1 MTTEPSDILPLH
13 LFIERARHSSL
24 HHGSR
29 LGRDIQL
36 SQMEGSHVPDNI
48 ELGTNLMPP
57 REAEATST
65 LDVISS
71 FSSRAEPAAD
81 EGHMA
86 TLTPSCFS
94 LVLMCAVHQVN
105 MWVPLLLVI
114 PVSIAQTS
122 VLYIITF
129 KSLEYLFGSG
139 RWLLPVSAS
148 KSLNAM
154 KAFASILMLGQIAEE
169 FYEIGESASV
179 LRRSRLA
186 KNWRWYTCWLVVG
199 MQYLLA
205 LMVLVASDHLILSR
219 EKPVE
224 PLWITYYVFMTLNF
238 DNMLVRFISYVR
250 TMERA
255 PTWKVDVYEPT
266 SPTST
271 NHVRRSDHIQRLF
284 LVWIPVA
291 FAISLNT
298 SSRVFNILPITLLRY
313 GLVTNDR
320 PVVMMTP
327 SVGLPHS
334 CCPAEAVWNS
344 TSSDESIKFSIPCLS
359 RDAPEDLV
367 AAPVVYWV
375 AWPRRRGTPTSLQV
389 REGRGADGSRGIVSG
404 HATATPLQLEFWLQ
418 RHGYGVSQAADI
430 FNTLT
435 DTNKRIGMYH
445 FAFPYVAEFSVRGWP
460 WKENAAIYA
469 VAVNMATGALSPE
482 PVSSDVLLRFDGKCG
497 PHCMRCSHQGICRQC
512 KAGFRPDGTTCV
524 PCGPGCQKCDAIS
537 ASSECSECQAGYG
550 LSSDGR
556 GRCLPCS
563 TRNCQNCNEKAD
575 SQAYEATARELPC
588 RYCLEGHGLAPDGS
602 CLPCK
607 QKNCKLCDGNR
618 CIQCQSAFAIVED
631 GNATR
636 CDPCGE
642 ACLQCEKPG
651 NCRACRDGYAKQEDG
666 HCKPCGDFCMQCHVR
681 KGDGCDEG
689 GCQSGYGL
697 QGWQKSL
704 WSPRSICKPCRV
716 QHCSVC
722 DNSEYSCDS
731 CQEDFGITPTGLCA
745 VCGPGCV
752 ECKVATACEKCDAG
766 FVLVNGAC
774 HACADK
780 CLSCTVSGP
789 GSCDKHSCAKA
800 WTAILLPKRT
810 WDTREES
817 WVCRPC
823 SDPDCAKCDVEG
835 PGGCD
840 DKVPYGPWLP
850 TRPPAI

>member
-1 MTTEPSDILPLH
+1 MTSEASDILPLH
-13 LFIERARHSSL
+13 LFIERGRNSS
-24 HHGSR
+24 HHYGSR

-36 SQMEGSHVPDNI
+36 SQMAGSHVPDNV
-48 ELGTNLMPP
+48 ELGSNLMPP
-57 REAEATST
+57 RDNEAAST

-71 FSSRAEPAAD
+71 FSRAEPAAD
-81 EGHMA
+81 DAGHMA

-94 LVLMCAVHQVN
+94 LVLMCAVHNVN
-105 MWVPLLLVI
+105 LWVPLILVI

-122 VLYIITF
+122 VLYIVTF
-129 KSLEYLFGSG
+129 KSPEYLFGSG

-179 LRRSRLA
+179 LRRSRLE
-186 KNWRWYTCWLVVG
+186 KNWRWYTCWLVVA

-205 LMVLVASDHLILSR
+205 LMVLVAADHLILSR
-219 EKPVE
+219 ERPIE

-255 PTWKVDVYEPT
+255 PAWKVDVYEPT
-266 SPTST
+266 SPTSAD
-271 NHVRRSDHIQRLF
+271 HVRRSDHMQRLF

-291 FAISLNT
+291 VAISLNI

-313 GLVTNDR
+313 GSVTNDR

-334 CCPAEAVWNS
+334 CCPAEAVWNGTLS
-344 TSSDESIKFSIPCLS
+344 EESIKFSIPCLS

-404 HATATPLQLEFWLQ
+404 RATATPLQLEFWLQ

-430 FNTLT
+430 FNALT

-445 FAFPYVAEFSVRGWP
+445 FAFPYVAEFSVSKWP

-497 PHCMRCSHQGICRQC
+497 PHCMRCSHQGICRHC
-512 KAGFRPDGTTCV
+512 KAGFRPDGPTCV
-524 PCGPGCQKCDAIS
+524 PCGQGCQKCDAHPV
-537 ASSECSECQAGYG
+537 SSECSECQAGYG
-550 LSSDGR
+550 LTRMGLMH
-556 GRCLPCS
+556 CLPCAA
-563 TRNCQNCNEKAD
+563 RDCANCNEEDD
-575 SQAYEATARELPC
+575 SQAHEATARELPC
-588 RYCLEGHGLAPDGS
+588 RSCLEGHGLATDGS
-602 CLPCK
+602 CFPCK
-607 QKNCKLCDGNR
+607 QKNCKLCDENR
-618 CIQCQSAFAIVED
+618 CKQCQSGFAVVED
-631 GNATR
+631 DNATR

-642 ACLQCEKPG
+642 ACLHCDKPG
-651 NCRACRDGYAKQEDG
+651 SCQHCQDGYAKQEDG
-666 HCKPCGDFCMQCHVR
+666 HCKPCGDFCIHCHDR

-697 QGWQKSL
+697 QGGQFAWR
-704 WSPRSICKPCRV
+704 PRSICKPCRV

-722 DNSEYSCDS
+722 DISEHSCDS
-731 CQEDFGITPTGLCA
+731 CQEDFGITPSGHCA

-780 CLSCTVSGP
+780 CMSCTVSGP

-810 WDTREES
+810 WHSTEES

-823 SDPDCAKCDVEG
+823 SDPDCERCDVQG

-840 DKVPYGPWLP
+840 DKATYGPWLP
-850 TRPPAI
+850 PGI